1 MDNQK
6 IKKTLNVAL
15 IGEPNAGKSSLLNA
29 IIGEK
34 VSIVTHKVQ
43 TTRFNIRGILCEDD
57 TQVIFTDTPGI
68 FKPEK
73 RLEKAIVRNALNS
86 FDQADILCLILDV
99 KHFDLNKLTQVQA
112 YLKKSSKPC
121 YAIINKIDLIARV
134 KLLEI
139 IKKLDETLLFKELFM
154 VSATKGEG
162 VANLI
167 NFLKKQAH
175 PGPWLYEE
183 DQLTDQP
190 ARVLAEESTREQVFL
205 LLHEELPYSI
215 KIETDQ
221 WQDCPDG
228 SIKIYQS
235 IYVLKEQ
242 QKVIVLGANG
252 SKIKDIG
259 RRSRQQISN
268 LLDKTVHLFLHVKV
282 REEWID
288 KDYRAIH

>member
-1 MDNQK
+1 MDNQNL
-6 IKKTLNVAL
+6 KKTLSVAL
-15 IGEPNAGKSSLLNA
+15 IGEPNAGKSSLMNA

-34 VSIVTHKVQ
+34 VSIVTHKIQ
-43 TTRFNIRGILCEDD
+43 TTRFNIRGILCEED
-57 TQVIFTDTPGI
+57 TQIIFMDTPGI
-68 FKPEK
+68 FKPER

-99 KHFDLNKLTQVQA
+99 KHFNLDNLAQLKT
-112 YLKKSSKPC
+112 YLKKSGKPC
-121 YAIINKIDLIARV
+121 YAIINKIDLIARF

-139 IKKLDETLLFKELFM
+139 IKNLDETLLFKELFM
-154 VSATKGEG
+154 VSATKGDGIE
-162 VANLI
+162 NLI
-167 NFLKKQAH
+167 NFLKKQAQ
-175 PGPWLYEE
+175 PGFWMYEE

-190 ARVLAEESTREQVFL
+190 ARVLAEESTREQAFL
-205 LLHEELPYSI
+205 LLHEELPYSL

-221 WQDCPDG
+221 WQECEDG
-228 SIKIYQS
+228 SIKIHQS

-242 QKVIVLGANG
+242 QKIIVLGAGG

-268 LLDKTVHLFLHVKV
+268 ILGKKVHLFLHVKV

-288 KDYRAIH
+288 RDYRTIN